1 MANILQASAKLF
13 TVVEKMVC
21 SINLTRCFS
30 QRALRIYSDAVGQHS
45 HYICRQHYHW
55 LQCQASRYSVHKLNM
70 LQSCWTIQVRNST
83 SNLDSFTLQ
92 NELFKAY
99 LENLEAEY
107 NNMSFENDSSEQ
119 RMAVLRRIVDQ
130 LNAVRGKYEELK
142 ELEEMGKG
150 KQHL

>member
-1 MANILQASAKLF
+1 MANILQASVKLF

-21 SINLTRCFS
+21 SINMARCFS
-30 QRALRIYSDAVGQHS
+30 QKALRIYSNSVDQHS
-45 HYICRQHYHW
+45 HYICRRHYHW
-55 LQCQASRYSVHKLNM
+55 LQCQASRYSVHKLNV
-70 LQSCWTIQVRNST
+70 LQSHWTIQVRNST

-99 LENLEAEY
+99 LESLEAKY

-119 RMAVLRRIVDQ
+119 RTAVLRKIVEQ
-130 LNAVRGKYEELK
+130 LNAVRAKYEELK

-150 KQHL
+150 KHF